1 MPLISRRQDCLQSL
15 SSYFDACAD
24 AACRGTFIIENA
36 SVSGAS
42 CFSFWTIS
50 SEKKCTLLR
59 NALHILT
66 HIFCKTSVHE
76 LICRFR
82 HMYFNFFYRRLNNCI
97 STANMWVGMTT
108 DVACLFHFTYKK
120 KKQSGKT
127 SGWFN
132 DFSGFPLVNIT
143 LQYVDQICVWSRPR
157 NHWPWANRAES

>member
-66 HIFCKTSVHE
+66 QRFFAKPE
-76 LICRFR
+76 LICRFGQ
-82 HMYFNFFYRRLNNCI
+82 MYLNFLYRRLNNCI
-97 STANMWVGMTT
+97 STANTEVGTTT
-108 DVACLFHFTYKK
+108 DVACLFKFTYKK
-120 KKQSGKT
+120 KKKKSNMGKHRADLMT
-127 SGWFN
+127 FQGL
-132 DFSGFPLVNIT
+132 DR
-143 LQYVDQICVWSRPR
+143 ICVWSRPR
-157 NHWPWANRAES
+157 NHWPWANRAER